1 MPPTKDEFTK
11 FPTKNIKIQINGEI
25 YNSHNL
31 KKEINIKQH
40 LSDEKILQKIIENT
54 TPNKKNIT
62 KIIKKIDGDYTITI
76 TTNTETILIR
86 DPIGIKPLYYS
97 TENTLKYTTQP
108 KTLIKQNIKNIKTLK
123 PGHILYKNKQ
133 HQIYNLYENTKPSQ
147 KTYTQLIDEIINTLY
162 TSTYQRIKNQKNIG
176 LLSSGGIDSA
186 FLAYI
191 LKNITKN
198 TKTNITLYSIGNKN
212 SKDLK
217 YSKKIAENLNLP
229 LKIQKVN
236 KETIKKILPTVIIA
250 TETTNNMKL
259 GVASTI
265 YLATKLMKQEQQ
277 KIGITGQGADELFA
291 GYNRYIKHIEN
302 NTPEKLQE
310 ELIHDL
316 KNMHHVNLERDYA
329 ASIEN
334 QIQLKLPYL
343 SNNMIKLALKIP
355 IKYKIK
361 SKEDK
366 LKKHILRDAA
376 TKYGVP
382 EEISQRPKKAAQY
395 GSGIDKII
403 KKKLQKEMNF
413 EEILTQ
419 YYTENKN
426 K

>member
-1 MPPTKDEFTK
+1 MSSKESEK
-11 FPTKNIKIQINGEI
+11 FSTENIKIQINGEI
-25 YNSHNL
+25 YNTNTL
-31 KKEINIKQH
+31 KKEINTKQD
-40 LSDEKILQKIIENT
+40 LSNEKILEKLIKNT
-54 TPNKKNIT
+54 TLNKENLK

-76 TTNTETILIR
+76 TNNTETILIR

-97 TENTLKYTTQP
+97 TENTLKYATQP
-108 KTLIKQNIKNIKTLK
+108 KTLIKQNLKNIQTLK

-133 HQIYNLYENTKPSQ
+133 HLIYNLFENTQPSK
-147 KTYTQLIDEIINTLY
+147 KTYTQLRDEIINTLY
-162 TSTYQRIKNQKNIG
+162 TSTYQKVKNQKNIG
-176 LLSSGGIDSA
+176 LLCSGGIDSA

-191 LKNITKN
+191 LKNITKTN
-198 TKTNITLYSIGNKN
+198 KKNITLYAVGNKN

-229 LKIQKVN
+229 LKIQEVN
-236 KETIKKILPTVIIA
+236 KETIEKILPIVIIA

-265 YLATKLMKQEQQ
+265 YLATKLMKQDQQ
-277 KIGITGQGADELFA
+277 KTAIAGQGADELFA

-329 ASIEN
+329 ASTEN

-343 SNNMIKLALKIP
+343 STNMIKLALKIP
-355 IKYKIK
+355 IKYKII

-419 YYTENKN
+419 YYNDN
-426 K
+426 